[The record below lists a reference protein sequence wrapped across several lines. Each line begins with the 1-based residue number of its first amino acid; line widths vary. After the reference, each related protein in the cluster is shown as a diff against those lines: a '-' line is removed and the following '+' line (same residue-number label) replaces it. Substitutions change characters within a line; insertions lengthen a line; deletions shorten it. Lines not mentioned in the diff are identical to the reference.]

1 MAQNN
6 LNVSNSSFDTIPSNV
21 NSGSKFQTAITEV
34 SEMTSLPIEEN
45 EITHHVQFID
55 QTNSDLNKEQGEIV
69 LTEKSLAMRQ
79 IPEIAQD
86 NLENVHK
93 FWGTQPI
100 VLSSLNV
107 QPLLDSPILQNFGTI
122 RNDPLS
128 LSLLFEWS
136 TIDLTVPDQLHELY
150 ELLCE
155 NYVEDDDHMFRF
167 AYSPE
172 FLIWALKPPGWLSE
186 YHCGVRVKSNRKL
199 VAFIS
204 AVPAHIVIK
213 GKLKKMVE
221 INFLCVHEKL
231 RNKRVAPVLIREVTR
246 RVNLNG
252 IFQAVFTSGA
262 KLPNRPVAVCRYWH
276 RSLNPKK
283 LIEVEFSYLTRN
295 MTLQRALKLYKL
307 PEKPLTP
314 GLRKFKPSDGK
325 VVCDGLNQFLSKYDL
340 YPNFNENDVIHWFTP
355 QDGIIYSWVI
365 QPIASEPITDMFSF
379 YSIPSSVI
387 RHPKH
392 NKLYTAYLFYYY
404 SSVTPFSKLL
414 YDALILA
421 KSNNFDVFNALDIME
436 NKSVLE
442 ELKFGMG
449 DGNLQYFFYNWCCD
463 DISSENVGLVLQ

>member
-1 MAQNN
+1 MAE
-6 LNVSNSSFDTIPSNV
+6 NSRDTSFETLTP
-21 NSGSKFQTAITEV
+21 ITTHV
-34 SEMTSLPIEEN
+34 SESPSTNPGGNTTSSLMVDNLISP
-45 EITHHVQFID
+45 D
-55 QTNSDLNKEQGEIV
+55 QANNILNKEQ
-69 LTEKSLAMRQ
+69 S
-79 IPEIAQD
+79 EIALQSLSINQNSEKDSD
-86 NLENVHK
+86 NLKNVHK
-93 FWGTQPI
+93 FWSTQPI
-100 VLSSLNV
+100 VLSSLSEQIQLN
-107 QPLLDSPILQNFGTI
+107 SPILQLVGSI

-128 LSLLFEWS
+128 LSSLFEWS
-136 TIDLTVPDQLHELY
+136 RIDLQNPDQIKELY

-172 FLIWALKPPGWLSE
+172 FLIWALTPPGWLPD
-186 YHCGVRVKSNRKL
+186 YHCGVRVKSNKKL

-204 AVPAHIVIK
+204 AVPAQIVIK
-213 GKLKKMVE
+213 GKINNMVE

-231 RNKRVAPVLIREVTR
+231 RNKRVAPVLIREITR

-262 KLPNRPVAVCRYWH
+262 KLPNRPVAICRYWH

-295 MTLQRALKLYKL
+295 MTLQRALKMYKL

-314 GLRKFKPSDGK
+314 GLRKFKPTDGK
-325 VVCDGLNQFLSKYDL
+325 AVCDGLNLFLSKYNL
-340 YPNFNENDVIHWFTP
+340 HPNFSESDVIHWFTP
-355 QDGIIYSWVI
+355 QDGIIYCWVV
-365 QPIASEPITDMFSF
+365 QPIASEPITDMISF

-392 NKLYTAYLFYYY
+392 KMLYTAYLFYYY

-414 YDALILA
+414 HDALILA
-421 KSNNFDVFNALDIME
+421 KSNSFDVFNALDIME

-442 ELKFGMG
+442 DLKFGMG
-449 DGNLQYFFYNWCCD
+449 DGNLQYFFYNWCCE
-463 DISSENVGLVLQ
+463 DISSESVGLVLQ

>member
-1 MAQNN
+1 MEGQP
-6 LNVSNSSFDTIPSNV
+6 SSFVSQSQNDLSG
-21 NSGSKFQTAITEV
+21 SGSKKSVSLAIDPKNQQTQ
-34 SEMTSLPIEEN
+34 IEGMYPSKIMP
-45 EITHHVQFID
+45 EIT
-55 QTNSDLNKEQGEIV
+55 DLRSAKNLSHDSVNISQSEN
-69 LTEKSLAMRQ
+69 
-79 IPEIAQD
+79 PESI
-86 NLENVHK
+86 HK
-93 FWGTQPI
+93 FWGSQPI
-100 VLSSLNV
+100 LLNSNNELSELNSPIIQDSIAIREQPFTLSS
-107 QPLLDSPILQNFGTI
+107 S
-122 RNDPLS
+122 
-128 LSLLFEWS
+128 FEWS
-136 TIDLTVPDQLHELY
+136 ELDLTLDCEIQELY

-167 AYSPE
+167 AYSKQ

-186 YHCGVRVKSNRKL
+186 FHCGVRVKTSHKL

-204 AVPAHIVIK
+204 AVPAQIFVK
-213 GKLKKMVE
+213 GKLKQMVE

-231 RNKRVAPVLIREVTR
+231 RNKRVAPVLIREITR
-246 RVNLNG
+246 RVNLKG

-307 PEKPLTP
+307 PEKPITP
-314 GLRKFKPSDGK
+314 GLRKFKLSDSK
-325 VVCDGLNQFLSKYDL
+325 AVCDGLNLYLSRFELCPKFTETD
-340 YPNFNENDVIHWFTP
+340 ISHWLTP
-355 QDGIIYSWVI
+355 HEGIIYSWVV
-365 QPIASEPITDMFSF
+365 QPTPSEPITDMISF

-392 NKLYTAYLFYYY
+392 KHLYTAYLFYYF
-404 SSVTPFSKLL
+404 TTRTLFQDLL

-442 ELKFGMG
+442 DLKFGMG
-449 DGNLQYFFYNWCCD
+449 DGNLQYFFYNWCCENIATD
-463 DISSENVGLVLQ
+463 NVGLVLQ